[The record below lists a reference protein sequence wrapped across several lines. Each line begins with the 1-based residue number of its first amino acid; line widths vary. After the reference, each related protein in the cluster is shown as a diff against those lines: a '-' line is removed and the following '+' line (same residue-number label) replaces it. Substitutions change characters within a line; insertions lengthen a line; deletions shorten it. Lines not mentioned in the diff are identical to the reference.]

1 MAFVLYLKE
10 YEPDYRPSAFAE
22 TKRLVTGHVSLGRGC
37 CSATLSAAGRD
48 GLFRWPLGTRS
59 HEHPGL
65 VNQGPWILSG
75 EQRSKTFHEKSLEHV
90 PGYSY
95 GAAEVARSAVS
106 VLDLENLKT
115 SAGFTEEDQRYLRLA
130 GEVLA
135 DQTKQIVN
143 HWRGGIIATIPNS
156 PDTLGRPRET
166 LSRNTSRP
174 AIPVF
179 RNGFWTPACGPTIRS
194 GSTTNRKLRC
204 GISP

>member
-1 MAFVLYLKE
+1 M
-10 YEPDYRPSAFAE
+10 
-22 TKRLVTGHVSLGRGC
+22 
-37 CSATLSAAGRD
+37 
-48 GLFRWPLGTRS
+48 
-59 HEHPGL
+59 

-90 PGYSY
+90 PEYSY

-106 VLDLENLKT
+106 VMDLENLKT

-143 HWRGGIIATIPNS
+143 HWRGGIIATIPTRQ
-156 PDTLGRPRET
+156 TLSDARGD

-194 GSTTNRKLRC
+194 GEFRRRGGADALDMVQVGADTTCALDRPLQVTPSRYQTSGDLCAVHVERLSICVKIRSN
-204 GISP
+204 ISA